1 MLNPTKTVTS
11 RYATKTISSNSYNT
25 INISGSTLI
34 GHKGGIN
41 PGYIY
46 VPYILQQSDSIII
59 DREYYRRILREE
71 RKEKLKKLGWS

>member
-1 MLNPTKTVTS
+1 MLNLTKTVTS
-11 RYATKTISSNSYNT
+11 RYATKTISSNSYST

-34 GHKGGIN
+34 GHKGGTN